1 MVEPGI
7 GLSLFNEMEAR
18 FWLSGYTH
26 SENRWRVSLVPAS
39 GEPFLVIRALDA
51 AALRDRSSPSDIAT
65 FRDWCGN
72 GAMVRPVTPPAPPLA
87 SPCPSCQLLCWVLRL
102 CPSRQRGTA
111 RRKGRQ
117 RTCPT

>member
-51 AALRDRSSPSDIAT
+51 AALRDRSWLSDIVT

-72 GAMVRPVTPPAPPLA
+72 GAMVRPVRHCQTKGAA
-87 SPCPSCQLLCWVLRL
+87 TDMPSLQKPRHI
-102 CPSRQRGTA
+102 
-111 RRKGRQ
+111 
-117 RTCPT
+117 PTLPDSDIGGAGL